1 MWHQNTTAQT
11 TLCDVSEA
19 AFQAIGHRAGI
30 IMLHASLAS
39 SVYSPALPILVR
51 LCHSHN
57 AGDTRHVF
65 RVSNSTPYDV
75 VPQRSART

>member
-1 MWHQNTTAQT
+1 MWHQNTTAQ